1 MISLEP
7 VAVGLTQL
15 RANKLRSFLTLLG
28 IMVGV
33 AAVIGVVSLGE
44 GLRRAVMGEFTASG
58 GAGTVLVNPPE
69 PGERRGGR
77 WVRRT
82 WEDPLTTDDLK
93 AFYAETNRIQAAVPG
108 VDGSAQVQ
116 FGRVSTTAAL
126 AGTSEDYPTVYSWP
140 VAQGRN
146 LSADDVEQARR
157 VCVIG
162 GRIRQDLFAG
172 EDPLGREI
180 KVNGDRYT
188 VIGVLTERVR
198 FGQDQGNQVIIP
210 YTTAQKRLTGNRNVM
225 GITLLVDDLDA
236 VEGVAEAVRRVLL
249 RRHEHGAEFRVRTSR
264 EQMESAE
271 NTLSVVKMVGG
282 GIAGISLLVGG
293 IGIMNIMLVSV
304 TERTREIGVRKALGA
319 KPRHLLFQ
327 FVAEA
332 VVLSLAG
339 GVFGVALGV
348 GFGLAADAAIH
359 SFDPQSLFS
368 SVVSAASVLWSLLFA
383 SLVGLFFGVYPAW
396 RASRLDPVEA
406 LRHE

>member
-1 MISLEP
+1 MVFYEP

-28 IMVGV
+28 IMIGV
-33 AAVIGVVSLGE
+33 AAVIGIVSLGE
-44 GLRRAVMGEFTASG
+44 GLRRTVMGEFASRG

-69 PGERRGGR
+69 SHERRGGR
-77 WVRRT
+77 WVRRN
-82 WEDPLTTDDLK
+82 WQEHLTTDDLE
-93 AFYAETNRIQAAVPG
+93 AFYEETDRIQAAVPG
-108 VDGSAQVQ
+108 VGGNVQ
-116 FGRVSTTAAL
+116 LQYGKVSTSASL
-126 AGTSEDYPTVYSWP
+126 SGTSEDYTTVYSWP
-140 VAQGRN
+140 VDRGRN
-146 LSADDVEQARR
+146 LTAEDVDQARR

-162 GRIRQDLFAG
+162 GRIRQDLFDQQ
-172 EDPLGREI
+172 DPLGEEI
-180 KVNGDRYT
+180 KLNGERYT
-188 VIGVLTERVR
+188 VVGVLTERIR
-198 FGQDQGNQVIIP
+198 FGQDQGNQVVIP
-210 YTTAQKRLTGNRNVM
+210 FTTAQKRYTGNRYLM

-236 VEGVAEAVRRVLL
+236 VEAVADVVRRVLN

-264 EQMESAE
+264 EEMESAE
-271 NTLSVVKMVGG
+271 NVLRVVKMVGG

-339 GVFGVALGV
+339 GVLGIALGL
-348 GFGLAADAAIH
+348 GFGLAAEKVIHTFDAT
-359 SFDPQSLFS
+359 SPFV
-368 SVVSAASVLWSLLFA
+368 SVVSAPSVLWTLLFA
-383 SLVGLFFGVYPAW
+383 STIGLFFGVYPAV